1 MHKASRFVTICA
13 LTRKWS
19 EEPREAEEEH
29 ERFDGKLV
37 ITRSRREDEP
47 VAEIWV
53 GKFTDWV
60 RPTESQKAFAAMS
73 WLVIDEP
80 TPSQLS
86 W

>member
-47 VAEIWV
+47 VVEICI
-53 GKFTDWV
+53 GKFVDWV
-60 RPTESQKAFAAMS
+60 KPTLLQNTFTG
-73 WLVIDEP
+73 IP
-80 TPSQLS
+80 
-86 W
+86 